1 MKNIVKIVSVLS
13 GLLAF
18 SAANAGTLSVTGS
31 MEATYTTAGSTT
43 TGNPLGMDKE
53 LKFSGSTELDNGMTV
68 SVMQD
73 TSDALAFGNSQIA
86 IAGDM
91 GSIYIGSDHD
101 PVDALDD
108 ITPTA

>member
-31 MEATYTTAGSTT
+31 MEATYTTAGNTT

-53 LKFSGSTELDNGMTV
+53 LKFSGSMN
-68 SVMQD
+68 
-73 TSDALAFGNSQIA
+73 
-86 IAGDM
+86 
-91 GSIYIGSDHD
+91 
-101 PVDALDD
+101 
-108 ITPTA
+108 